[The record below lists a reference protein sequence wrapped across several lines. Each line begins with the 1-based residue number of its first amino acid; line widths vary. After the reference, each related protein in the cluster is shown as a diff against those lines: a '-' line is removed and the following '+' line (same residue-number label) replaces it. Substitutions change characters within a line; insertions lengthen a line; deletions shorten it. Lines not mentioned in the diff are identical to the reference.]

1 MSEVRLCVMG
11 GGGVGKSSLTIQFTQ
26 GFFIKFY
33 DPTIEDSYRTQR
45 RVDDEMVM
53 IQILDTAGQD
63 VYSQMRDSWM
73 RCSDCFVLVFS
84 VTERSSFDEIDEYY
98 QRLLRVKD
106 AENGQV
112 PVVLLANK
120 VDLESERVVSMEEA
134 KEKARAMDCPLIE
147 TSAKFEMGVAEGFFQ
162 AVREH
167 RSHMAAKGNGTA
179 RIERRRRLKALGCP
193 IL

>member
-1 MSEVRLCVMG
+1 M
-11 GGGVGKSSLTIQFTQ
+11 
-26 GFFIKFY
+26 
-33 DPTIEDSYRTQR
+33 
-45 RVDDEMVM
+45 
-53 IQILDTAGQD
+53 
-63 VYSQMRDSWM
+63 
-73 RCSDCFVLVFS
+73 
-84 VTERSSFDEIDEYY
+84 
-98 QRLLRVKD
+98 KD

-120 VDLESERVVSMEEA
+120 VSRLVFASHLIVHHPPTARQYQRTVATNARHQVDLESERVVSMEEA
-134 KEKARAMDCPLIE
+134 NEKARAMDCPLIE